1 MADFIHEDSN
11 QITTFQLLNQQ
22 ADTDRE
28 RVQDT
33 HVTQHAKQRTVNE
46 TKSLSR
52 NLAPC
57 TYFLILS
64 PRDAIKPME
73 F

>member
-1 MADFIHEDSN
+1 MDDFIHEDSN

-22 ADTDRE
+22 ADTERE
-28 RVQDT
+28 CVQDT
-33 HVTQHAKQRTVNE
+33 YVTQHAKQRTVNE
-46 TKSLSR
+46 AKNLSR

>member
-1 MADFIHEDSN
+1 MADFFHEDSN
-11 QITTFQLLNQQ
+11 QITFQLLNQQ
-22 ADTDRE
+22 ANTDRE
-28 RVQDT
+28 YVQDT
-33 HVTQHAKQRTVNE
+33 HVTQHAKQRNVNE
-46 TKSLSR
+46 ATSLSR

-64 PRDAIKPME
+64 PRDAINPME

>member
-28 RVQDT
+28 CVQDT
-33 HVTQHAKQRTVNE
+33 YVTQHAKQRTVNE
-46 TKSLSR
+46 TKASQEIWHRVLTS
-52 NLAPC
+52 
-57 TYFLILS
+57 
-64 PRDAIKPME
+64 
-73 F
+73 

>member
-1 MADFIHEDSN
+1 MADFIHDDSN
-11 QITTFQLLNQQ
+11 QITTFKLLNQQ
-22 ADTDRE
+22 ADTE
-28 RVQDT
+28 TECVQGT
-33 HVTQHAKQRTVNE
+33 YITQHAKQRTVNE
-46 TKSLSR
+46 AKSLST
-52 NLAPC
+52 NFTPC

>member
-1 MADFIHEDSN
+1 MADLIHEDSN
-11 QITTFQLLNQQ
+11 QITTFKLLNQQ
-22 ADTDRE
+22 VDTDKE
-28 RVQDT
+28 CVQDT
-33 HVTQHAKQRTVNE
+33 YVTQHAKQRTVNE
-46 TKSLSR
+46 AKSLST
-52 NLAPC
+52 NLAPR